1 MATSV
6 VPQHALWV
14 WKEYIWRY
22 SLKWGR
28 KLL

>member
-6 VPQHALWV
+6 VPQHAQWV
-14 WKEYIWRY
+14 WKEYISWY
-22 SLKWGR
+22 SFKWGR